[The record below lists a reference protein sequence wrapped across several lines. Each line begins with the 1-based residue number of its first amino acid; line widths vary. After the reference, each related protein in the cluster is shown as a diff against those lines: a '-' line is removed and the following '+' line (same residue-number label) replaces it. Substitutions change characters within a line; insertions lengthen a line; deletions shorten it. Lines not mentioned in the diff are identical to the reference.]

1 MQFNSLKGVLKMIY
15 KRIPMFSYILYLMPC
30 ILFLVSS
37 AIALEPKTGPRPLG
51 MSAYSAVA
59 DDINA
64 ISWNPAGLSLLQ
76 NQEIVA
82 DYTPLYG
89 FDTEISQSHLAYA
102 YPMGRIGTIGMDLSY
117 LGYGDLDWRDDQG
130 HALGIFSRKDYS
142 IIASYGMRM
151 IESLSLGASM
161 EVISIN
167 TDLAESSKTALGFDL
182 GLMYTLL
189 SRASFGLYLENVGG
203 VKAGEMQIARQKV
216 RTGAAFSILNRPG
229 AGLVVAFDLDE
240 QQGKVD
246 TLYSGFE
253 LSLFSPSSFFVK
265 RKLQE
270 RSAMLGKYEG
280 MADYREGLPEQSG
293 KIGLCIR
300 GGMQKRL
307 AVDEPMSFSG
317 GVSIRYLLKPK
328 SSALKLEHAFTWHPY
343 LDTTHRIALSLEL
356 GRMIL

>member
-1 MQFNSLKGVLKMIY
+1 MIY
-15 KRIPMFSYILYLMPC
+15 KKISIFFYAIC
-30 ILFLVSS
+30 ILFFVSS
-37 AIALEPKTGPRPLG
+37 AMALELKTGPRPLG
-51 MSAYSAVA
+51 MAAYAAVA

-64 ISWNPAGLSLLQ
+64 TSWNPAGLSLLQ
-76 NQEIVA
+76 NHEIIT

-89 FDTEISQSHLAYA
+89 FDTEIAQSHLAYA
-102 YPMGRIGTIGMDLSY
+102 YPMGRMGTLGMDLSY
-117 LGYGDLDWRDDQG
+117 LSYGNLDWRDNQG
-130 HALGIFSRKDYS
+130 NDLGSFSRKDYS
-142 IIASYGMRM
+142 VKASYGMRM
-151 IESLSLGASM
+151 IEALSLGASV
-161 EVISIN
+161 EIISIN
-167 TDLAESSKTALGFDL
+167 MDLSENSTTAFGFDL

-189 SRASFGLYLENVGG
+189 SRASFGLYLDNIGG
-203 VKAGEMQIARQKV
+203 VKAGDRKIARQVV

-229 AGLVVAFDLDE
+229 MGLIAAIDLDE
-240 QQGKVD
+240 QQGKID

-253 LSLFSPSSFFVK
+253 MSLFSPSSFFVK
-265 RKLQE
+265 RKIQE

-293 KIGLCIR
+293 KISLCIR

-307 AVDEPMSFSG
+307 AVDEPLSLSG

-328 SSALKLEHAFTWHPY
+328 SSALKLEHAFIWHPY

>member
-1 MQFNSLKGVLKMIY
+1 MMNKKNLIF
-15 KRIPMFSYILYLMPC
+15 FLYLMPC
-30 ILFLVSS
+30 LFFVSS

-51 MSAYSAVA
+51 MAAYSAVA

-76 NQEIVA
+76 NHEFVT

-89 FDTEISQSHLAYA
+89 FDAEIDQSHLAYA
-102 YPMGRIGTIGMDLSY
+102 HHIGRLGTLGMDLSY
-117 LGYGDLDWRDDQG
+117 LSYGDLDWRDNQG
-130 HALGIFSRKDYS
+130 NDLGSFSRKDYS
-142 IIASYGMRM
+142 VRASYGMRM
-151 IESLSLGASM
+151 VEALSLGASV

-167 TDLAESSKTALGFDL
+167 MDLAENSTTAFGFDL

-203 VKAGEMQIARQKV
+203 IKAGESQIAHQKV
-216 RTGAAFSILNRPG
+216 RTGVAFSVLNRPG
-229 AGLVVAFDLDE
+229 MGLVAAVDLDE

-253 LSLFSPSSFFVK
+253 LSLFSPSSFYVK
-265 RKLQE
+265 RKIQE
-270 RSAMLGKYEG
+270 RSAMLGRYEG
-280 MADYREGLPEQSG
+280 MADYKEGLPEQSG

-300 GGMQKRL
+300 GGVQKRL
-307 AVDEPMSFSG
+307 AVDEPVSLSG

-328 SSALKLEHAFTWHPY
+328 SSAIKLEHAFAWHPY
-343 LDTTHRIALSLEL
+343 LDTTHRISLSLEF